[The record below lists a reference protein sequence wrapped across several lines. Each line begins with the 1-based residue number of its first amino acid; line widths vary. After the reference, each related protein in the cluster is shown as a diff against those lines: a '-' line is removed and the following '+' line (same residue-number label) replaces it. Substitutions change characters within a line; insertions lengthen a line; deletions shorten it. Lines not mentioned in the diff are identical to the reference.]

1 MPRSALDST
10 YPPFHF
16 ILRTNAINSQFVD
29 GENEAQRLTC
39 FVVDLEWEQDLQ
51 AYKAIN
57 SYLLG
62 KCWIGKK
69 GNKTT
74 KQNNGHSAWK
84 PVGRAVMEFSPVPRC
99 SPSVWQRLPRC
110 GRDGFGFLFVQGQEE
125 MHPWVSQGFP
135 PFPFSGSGEQFSVL
149 LRKIRLVSWVRP
161 DN

>member
-1 MPRSALDST
+1 MPRSVLDST

-110 GRDGFGFLFVQGQEE
+110 GRDGFGFLIH
-125 MHPWVSQGFP
+125 HPCSFKGKKKCTRESVEDSHPSLFLVPESNFLFSWEKSGWVD
-135 PFPFSGSGEQFSVL
+135 E
-149 LRKIRLVSWVRP
+149 
-161 DN
+161 